1 MRGKWKRAKKCEQ
14 TNKRVEN
21 SVNSEKEKEKE
32 REREVEEVR
41 VKHDAD
47 VFNHSWYFWAFAL
60 SSLYINLC
68 NICTKNEQEINSEVQ
83 V

>member
-1 MRGKWKRAKKCEQ
+1 MRGKWRRAKKCEQ

-47 VFNHSWYFWAFAL
+47 VFNHS
-60 SSLYINLC
+60 
-68 NICTKNEQEINSEVQ
+68 
-83 V
+83 